1 MNDNRE
7 AFEAYL
13 HHDFGLQP
21 EQLRRDP
28 ETGEYDSCQVQD
40 FWLIWR
46 RACAESAARAEA

>member
-40 FWLIWR
+40 FWLVWR
-46 RACAESAARAEA
+46 RASAEAAARACA